1 MSFAKTMVVATTLVM
16 VGAMATSAAP
26 KLGISEGNF
35 DFGYVPQNAKVSHT
49 YWLKAE
55 GSDTVKIA
63 NVVPGCGCT
72 KAPLEKNIL
81 GPGDST
87 RLEVIF
93 DTRSYTGLVSK
104 RPTIQFSDGTPDAHV
119 TFKCS
124 VAARPDSTYPVII
137 TPYKLDLT
145 QFGEKVRSE
154 AKFTITN
161 ASDSDLTLSLVS
173 QPVGLATVSLP
184 KMVKAGKSAEGTLKL
199 TKEGMMAEFEKAI
212 TIQVSDQK
220 QSRFTI
226 PLKRSVHK
234 PGDAEAAK
242 VVPAGSGGH

>member
-1 MSFAKTMVVATTLVM
+1 MRIAKTMVVSTTLLLL
-16 VGAMATSAAP
+16 GALATSAAP
-26 KLGISEGNF
+26 KLGISEENF
-35 DFGYVPQNAKVSHT
+35 DFGYVPQNAKVSHI

-55 GSDTVKIA
+55 GSDTVRIA

-72 KAPLEKNIL
+72 KVPLEKNIL

-93 DTRSYTGLVSK
+93 DTRSYSGLVSK
-104 RPTIQFSDGTPDAHV
+104 RPTIQFSDGTPDVHV
-119 TFKCS
+119 SFSCS
-124 VAARPDSTYPVII
+124 VATRPDSTFPVII

-154 AKFTITN
+154 TKFTIAN
-161 ASDSDLTLSLVS
+161 ASDSDLTLTLVS

-184 KMVKAGKSAEGTLKL
+184 KVVKAGKSAEGTLKL
-199 TKEGMMAEFEKAI
+199 TREGLEAEFEKAI

-220 QSRFTI
+220 KSRFTI
-226 PLKRSVHK
+226 PLKRSVRK

-242 VVPAGSGGH
+242 VEPASSKGH